1 MSNRSSCPL
10 PLPLFISTL
19 FPISLTHN
27 VLLFLLLLT
36 CILVPSTCPG
46 ILSWTYFSQDWLLI
60 SYSRT
65 EAQVKFPVREIS
77 PGGILLDHYFPKT
90 AKRKGKSLAKPQS
103 SKLSRLIQCFCLQ
116 SIFSDPSFKEW
127 NCRKYKRVGYI
138 SLFETIRFSY

>member
-19 FPISLTHN
+19 FPVSLTHN

-90 AKRKGKSLAKPQS
+90 AKRKGKSLAKPHS
-103 SKLSRLIQCFCLQ
+103 SKLSGLIQCFCLCKA
-116 SIFSDPSFKEW
+116 FFLTHPSKNEIAE
-127 NCRKYKRVGYI
+127 NTRE
-138 SLFETIRFSY
+138 LDT